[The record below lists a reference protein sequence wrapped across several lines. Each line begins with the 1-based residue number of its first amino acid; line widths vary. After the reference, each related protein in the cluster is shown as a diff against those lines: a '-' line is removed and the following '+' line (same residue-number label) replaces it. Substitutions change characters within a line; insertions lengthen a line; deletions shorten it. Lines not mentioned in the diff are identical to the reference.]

1 MEEKLYERVLRC
13 TRQGIISVN
22 GTLLQSMIEE
32 CEKEVKNTRSVERKL
47 LIYLNVAGVC
57 SSSGYPYS
65 AIRFY
70 QKVKELSI
78 KTDYQNNQMRYQK
91 YAIKAASAL
100 EAEWKRYTPKEKTP
114 EELKDV
120 MLCYEDLYFL
130 VHNIE

>member
-13 TRQGIISVN
+13 TRQGTISVN
-22 GTLLQSMIEE
+22 GALLQSMIEE

-47 LIYLNVAGVC
+47 LIYLNMAGVC
-57 SSSGYPYS
+57 STSGYPYS

-70 QKVKELSI
+70 QKVKELSMT
-78 KTDYQNNQMRYQK
+78 TDYQNNQMRYQK
-91 YAIKAASAL
+91 YAIKAAYAL
-100 EAEWKRYTPKEKTP
+100 EAEWKRYTPNEKIP
-114 EELKDV
+114 LDLKDV